1 MRALEVRIN
10 ELSSNVN
17 LNALNTKA
25 SSSYRAYEIGLY
37 TEKDKTI
44 IVGRYV
50 LIFHLSK
57 QIGELS
63 TSNQLQSL
71 PNNNYKSY
79 FLIPN
84 NLTSI
89 IVKSINILREDASLL
104 NSNNHNEKISNISKL
119 IKNMGL
125 TIRLFCGKELTN

>member
-1 MRALEVRIN
+1 LRALEVRIN

-63 TSNQLQSL
+63 TSNQLQIL

-104 NSNNHNEKISNISKL
+104 N
-119 IKNMGL
+119 
-125 TIRLFCGKELTN
+125 